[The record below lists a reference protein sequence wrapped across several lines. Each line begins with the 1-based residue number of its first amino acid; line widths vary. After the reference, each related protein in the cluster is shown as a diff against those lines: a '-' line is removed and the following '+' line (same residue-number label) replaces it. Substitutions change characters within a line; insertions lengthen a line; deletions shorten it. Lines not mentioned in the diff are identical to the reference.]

1 MTDLRTV
8 LRPIKYMTDLEV
20 GQVSKSKF
28 VKDYLYCFEWKKES
42 YLIFLETTFKQVFF
56 FFTSFIQ
63 QIIFVSTSYH
73 TFFLKL
79 PCPSKRWIMN
89 ARLVIERFVKW
100 WEIFCM
106 GLSEFFSHIEY
117 LGKAFRKMEMKYLTT
132 ESKYASERIRNIFV
146 VFETW
151 EEYELLAVTNDNNT
165 GLLYIF
171 LTHR

>member
-1 MTDLRTV
+1 
-8 LRPIKYMTDLEV
+8 
-20 GQVSKSKF
+20 
-28 VKDYLYCFEWKKES
+28 
-42 YLIFLETTFKQVFF
+42 
-56 FFTSFIQ
+56 
-63 QIIFVSTSYH
+63 
-73 TFFLKL
+73 
-79 PCPSKRWIMN
+79 
-89 ARLVIERFVKW
+89 
-100 WEIFCM
+100 M